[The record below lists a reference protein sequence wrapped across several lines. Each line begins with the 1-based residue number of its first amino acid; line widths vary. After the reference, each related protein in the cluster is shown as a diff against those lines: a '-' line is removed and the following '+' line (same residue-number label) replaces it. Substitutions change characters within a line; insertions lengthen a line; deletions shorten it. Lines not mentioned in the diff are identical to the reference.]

1 MEHVGSALAI
11 LMGII
16 VLVDRF
22 SSRVTPV
29 ELEKAKAEIM
39 KDVATLYPTK
49 TAFDDVKEKIDK
61 IYDIIIKKVNLWLIK
76 FA

>member
-11 LMGII
+11 LMGLI
-16 VLVDRF
+16 VLIDRF

-61 IYDIIIKKVNLWLIK
+61 IYDIIIKKVNL
-76 FA
+76 

>member
-11 LMGII
+11 LMGLI
-16 VLVDRF
+16 VLIDRF

-61 IYDIIIKKVNLWLIK
+61 IYDIMIKKANL
-76 FA
+76 

>member
-11 LMGII
+11 LMGLI
-16 VLVDRF
+16 VLIDRF

-29 ELEKAKAEIM
+29 ELEKTKAEIM
-39 KDVATLYPTK
+39 KDVANLYPTK

-61 IYDIIIKKVNLWLIK
+61 IYDIIIKKVNL
-76 FA
+76 

>member
-1 MEHVGSALAI
+1 MEQIGSIIAI
-11 LMGII
+11 IMGII

-29 ELEKAKAEIM
+29 ELEKAKAEIL
-39 KDVATLYPTK
+39 KQVADMYPTK

-61 IYDIIIKKVNLWLIK
+61 IYDIIIKKANM
-76 FA
+76 